1 MKIWLIDTAP
11 IVAYLD
17 STDPYHERVSSRL
30 EEFDGGLASTSAVVT
45 ETMHFVAPARS
56 GPQRLAEFIS
66 ASGAEVY
73 NFCGAREL
81 RAAVSLMEQYH
92 DTPMDFAD
100 ATLLL
105 LAEALRVRDILTLDR
120 RGFSAYRTRE
130 HQALRMVLDS
140 KRSVR

>member
-66 ASGAEVY
+66 ASPLYQNKLDKAEL
-73 NFCGAREL
+73 AE
-81 RAAVSLMEQYH
+81 
-92 DTPMDFAD
+92 
-100 ATLLL
+100 TLL
-105 LAEALRVRDILTLDR
+105 
-120 RGFSAYRTRE
+120 SA
-130 HQALRMVLDS
+130 
-140 KRSVR
+140 